1 MRRYVMKKGFVS
13 IATMYT
19 FLIVFLLVIASIM
32 AKYINRNKLINN
44 IQTNTK
50 AELNLR
56 YDNE

>member
-1 MRRYVMKKGFVS
+1 MKNGFVS

-19 FLIVFLLVIASIM
+19 FLIVFLVVIASIM

-50 AELNLR
+50 TELNLR

>member
-1 MRRYVMKKGFVS
+1 MKKGFVS

-19 FLIVFLLVIASIM
+19 FLIVFLVVIASIM

-44 IQTNTK
+44 IRTNTK
-50 AELNLR
+50 TELNLR